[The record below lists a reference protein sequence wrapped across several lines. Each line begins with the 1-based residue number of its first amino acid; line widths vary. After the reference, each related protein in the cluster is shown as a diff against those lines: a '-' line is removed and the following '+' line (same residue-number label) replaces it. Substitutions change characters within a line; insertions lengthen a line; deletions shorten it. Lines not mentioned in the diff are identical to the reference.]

1 MVSMLVWSAVDRGFQ
16 HRSDQTKDY
25 DIGICCFSDMP
36 TSSRKKNKDCLARNQ
51 DTGNVSEWGDMFIRG
66 LSTCLFFYFILIFIS
81 AIRNGERCDPR
92 SDKCLSKFTMCAGVC
107 KCLDF
112 FEHTKDGRC
121 KLPNAGY
128 IGDDCTTRGC
138 QYPSTCVNG
147 ICGCQHPLRELSVDE
162 FWVSPQST
170 LQCRDHD
177 YSLCKYTT
185 INSLMARCAR
195 YNVM

>member
-1 MVSMLVWSAVDRGFQ
+1 MTDKYYHLKLYRLHLAMGGNITHNLAKCKTNN
-16 HRSDQTKDY
+16 RSVAAM
-25 DIGICCFSDMP
+25 I
-36 TSSRKKNKDCLARNQ
+36 
-51 DTGNVSEWGDMFIRG
+51 V
-66 LSTCLFFYFILIFIS
+66 TCIFYVHYILIFIS

-128 IGDDCTTRGC
+128 IGDYCTTRGC

-170 LQCRDHD
+170 LQCRDHA
-177 YSLCKYTT
+177 YSLCKYTH
-185 INSLMARCAR
+185 IIPLMAMCDR
-195 YNVM
+195 YNIM